1 MNIMREKK
9 GYISRKK
16 LEIEILE
23 LKSTVSKMKK
33 FTKSLNR
40 ASDIAEERV
49 SKLEDRSIEIIQTE
63 VQREK
68 D

>member
-1 MNIMREKK
+1 MSEKI

-33 FTKSLNR
+33 
-40 ASDIAEERV
+40 IHQI
-49 SKLEDRSIEIIQTE
+49 SK
-63 VQREK
+63 
-68 D
+68 

>member
-1 MNIMREKK
+1 
-9 GYISRKK
+9 
-16 LEIEILE
+16 
-23 LKSTVSKMKK
+23 MKK